1 MGYLNPALNNPA
13 RVWYL
18 SFCKILFKILEL
30 YKIHCLSATQNHCI
44 LNADIA
50 INCLRIAEN
59 VLESLE
65 ETIFS
70 YEEFVFF
77 YWQRRN

>member
-30 YKIHCLSATQNHCI
+30 YKIRCLSATQNHCI

-50 INCLRIAEN
+50 IN
-59 VLESLE
+59 
-65 ETIFS
+65 
-70 YEEFVFF
+70 
-77 YWQRRN
+77 

>member
-1 MGYLNPALNNPA
+1 MGYLNLALNNPA
-13 RVWYL
+13 TVWYL

-50 INCLRIAEN
+50 IN
-59 VLESLE
+59 
-65 ETIFS
+65 
-70 YEEFVFF
+70 
-77 YWQRRN
+77 